1 MSAVT
6 AFSMPGRFFKGN
18 LHTHS
23 TSSDGVLSPEEV
35 CRRYRERGY
44 DFICLSDHF
53 LPAYGFPVTDTR
65 AYRSND
71 FTTILGAEMH
81 VASTD
86 LGEQWHLLA
95 NGLPLDFAPARKGES
110 GPAIAARCA
119 AAGAFVSIV
128 HPAWYSLSVD
138 DARTITA
145 AHAVE
150 VYNHTSAV
158 KTDRGDG
165 TVMLDSLLARGLR
178 LNALACDDA
187 HFEADDAF
195 GAWVMVKAEKRDPD
209 ALVEALKEGH
219 YYSSTGVELH
229 DVHLDGDELVV
240 KCSPATG
247 VYLQGKGS
255 RATQVLGRD
264 LTNVRLEATQL
275 RKHGYMRVTVVDAQ
289 GRRAWSN
296 PFWGDGQHSRNIGGV
311 GHSLA
316 SPKERH

>member
-1 MSAVT
+1 MKSNPFAQ
-6 AFSMPGRFFKGN
+6 PGRFFKGN

-23 TSSDGVLSPEEV
+23 NTSDGQLPAEEV

-53 LPAYGFPVTDTR
+53 LPAYDFPVTDTR
-65 AYRSND
+65 PFRTEG
-71 FTTILGAEMH
+71 FTTILGAEVH
-81 VASTD
+81 VPSTS
-86 LGEQWHLLA
+86 LGEKWHLLA
-95 NGLPLDFAPARKGES
+95 NGLPLDFEPTREGETAPE
-110 GPAIAARCA
+110 IAARCA

-138 DARTITA
+138 DARSISA

-165 TVMLDSLLARGLR
+165 TVLLDHLLAHDHRI
-178 LNALACDDA
+178 NALACDDA

-195 GAWVMVKAEKRDPD
+195 GAWVMVKAEERDPD
-209 ALVEALKEGH
+209 ALLGALKAGH
-219 YYSSTGVELH
+219 YYSSTGAEIH
-229 DVHLDGDELVV
+229 DIRVDGDELVV
-240 KCSPATG
+240 ECSPASG

-255 RATQVLGRD
+255 RATQVLGEN
-264 LTNVRLEATQL
+264 LTHVRLPAYKL
-275 RKHGYMRVTVVDAQ
+275 GKGSFMRVTVLDAQ

-296 PFWGDGQHSRNIGGV
+296 PFWREAG
-311 GHSLA
+311 
-316 SPKERH
+316 

>member
-1 MSAVT
+1 MKSNPFAQ
-6 AFSMPGRFFKGN
+6 PGRFYKGN

-23 TSSDGVLSPEEV
+23 TASDGQLSPDEV

-53 LPAYGFPVTDTR
+53 LPAYDFPVTDTR
-65 AYRSND
+65 PFRTD
-71 FTTILGAEMH
+71 GFTTILGAEVH
-81 VASTD
+81 VPSTA
-86 LGEQWHLLA
+86 LGEKWHLLA
-95 NGLPLDFAPARKGES
+95 NGLPLDFEPTREGETAPQ
-110 GPAIAARCA
+110 IAARCA

-165 TVMLDSLLARGLR
+165 TVMLDSLLSLGHR
-178 LNALACDDA
+178 LHALACDDA

-195 GAWVMVKAEKRDPD
+195 GAWVMVRAVDRDEG
-209 ALVEALKEGH
+209 ALLAALKAGH
-219 YYSSTGVELH
+219 YYSSTGAELH
-229 DVHLDGDELVV
+229 DIRFDGDDLVV
-240 KCSPATG
+240 ECSPATG

-264 LTNVRLEATQL
+264 MTQVRLPAHKL
-275 RKHGYMRVTVVDAQ
+275 GKHSFMRVTVVDAQ

-296 PFWGDGQHSRNIGGV
+296 PFWRDDQ
-311 GHSLA
+311 
-316 SPKERH
+316 